1 MIVIRHRESRLFR
14 LFIRYSSLHVAISA
28 CVGGLWADMCFA
40 HVVRRCTYVQINNYL
55 NVILD
60 FSFVP
65 TSLNTRHPFLR

>member
-1 MIVIRHRESRLFR
+1 M
-14 LFIRYSSLHVAISA
+14 AISA

-40 HVVRRCTYVQINNYL
+40 HVVQRCTYVQINNYL